1 MKVIMVSS
9 LIGAA
14 LLFPPAPPSSFALS
28 DAYKDNV
35 YETGNLKPTDSVLKV
50 KAGDEAPDFKLPSVS
65 GEWVS
70 LGQFRGKK
78 NVVISFVP
86 AAWTPICSDQWPG
99 YNIVKEMFE
108 ANDAIL
114 LGITVDNIPTLFSW
128 TKQMGE
134 SLVSRPV
141 RFLAARCGRE
151 TIRRAALRRH
161 GGTGPVRDRQAGKDP
176 LYRCP

>member
-1 MKVIMVSS
+1 MKMKVIMVSS

-14 LLFPPAPPSSFALS
+14 LLLPSAPPSSFALS

-70 LGQFRGKK
+70 LGSQGEKE
-78 NVVISFVP
+78 
-86 AAWTPICSDQWPG
+86 CGDLLCPG
-99 YNIVKEMFE
+99 RLGRDLFDRARYNIVKEMFE
-108 ANDAIL
+108 ARRIL
-114 LGITVDNIPTLFSW
+114 LGNHVDNIPTLFPDDSDGNLW
-128 TKQMGE
+128 F
-134 SLVSRPV
+134 SRPV
-141 RFLAARCGRE
+141 RFCRTCGRE
-151 TIRRAALRRH
+151 QFACCAPDARRN
-161 GGTGPVRDRQAGKDP
+161 GPVSDRQKGRDP